1 MSAGEHNSFCWPEA
15 GGKKRIQSTRRLRK
29 GNGYP
34 MQWICDNAKKSWTEC
49 LTFIKSNHAN
59 EKENGG
65 EALRKVLTFDYV
77 LV

>member
-1 MSAGEHNSFCWPEA
+1 MSAREHYSFCWPEA

-34 MQWICDNAKKSWTEC
+34 MQWIYDNAKKSLNES
-49 LTFIKSNHAN
+49 LTFVKSNHAN
-59 EKENGG
+59 ERENRKET
-65 EALRKVLTFDYV
+65 LRKILTFDYL